1 MEPAPAQPVEIQIS
15 QPLHRHVGPYSPF
28 SWRLLPLETVPPS
41 RRQRGSP
48 LCRMLAR
55 CAPLKLLVEEAGGRF
70 TDLAGAATIYS
81 GHAVASNGL
90 LHDAVLDLMGA

>member
-1 MEPAPAQPVEIQIS
+1 
-15 QPLHRHVGPYSPF
+15 
-28 SWRLLPLETVPPS
+28 
-41 RRQRGSP
+41 
-48 LCRMLAR
+48 MLAR